1 MSDDKP
7 AMPEPKQLSADDILA
22 AKDLEILPVD
32 VPEWNGSVN
41 LRVLPADEGLALNEE
56 LQDLQKAKNQTDA
69 IFLLLGAC
77 LVDAAGKRLF
87 STKESVQALKS
98 RSIKVLLRLQKIAL
112 QLQGWGDE
120 APAKNG

>member
-7 AMPEPKQLSADDILA
+7 AKPEPKQLSATDILA
-22 AKDLEILPVD
+22 AQDLEILAVD

-56 LQDLQKAKNQTDA
+56 LQDLQKAKNPADA

-77 LVDAAGKRLF
+77 MVDTAGKRLF
-87 STKESVQALKS
+87 STKESVQSLKS

-112 QLQGWGDE
+112 QLQGWEDE